1 MNQVNEETGN
11 HRPVILSLKCME
23 KDLPIFAPSTTSVTS
38 SHIGAGDSVTT
49 TSNSGTIPELGSGP
63 STGDVVNPEIPININ
78 INKDEPATNKMDTT
92 QVPAAT
98 PKEVAT
104 LESKFPSVVLQGLEQ
119 FNTKDLV
126 GACVRLM
133 SHDFDKDTLHAIMR
147 VCLRL
152 TRLFENAEVFAR
164 EGGVKLLLQMKQ
176 SSGYVGFTTLAT
188 LLIRHVIEEPKTLTL
203 AMENVIYSR
212 TLPMHPPGCKEL
224 LYMTRQMSSAIS
236 RNPLK
241 FKEVAQQILRIDVEI
256 LKRNQL
262 NEDNRYLLKS
272 MHPQGGRDFK
282 LEDPVAVQ
290 AVKDLLQFLIQPD
303 VPITSTSST
312 TSNTSGSKS
321 SSSKTY
327 NSIETR
333 AEQSNR
339 STDNRFDDR
348 FGPIANP
355 RTSSAVSKANELI
368 NQAKSGTQTV
378 NNDKTLLSKTD
389 ILRILGDAVRSYQ
402 TVSLLITQ
410 HVYKAGSIPSIPEDI
425 TALAYIL
432 DKLLYTS
439 ENVQDKECGTMA
451 QFLISGLAAT
461 SDVVSVQYAVV
472 TEVKSALL
480 RAFMMPESMEKHLQI
495 EMITGLIP
503 VMIDSYVSADN
514 HLLSKSQ
521 QFQSARYNIFYIML
535 RKGLIS
541 DLAKAAQ
548 YLDLSGPHTVATIN
562 YILKSLELLLRMSNE
577 PQMATSIFNKKKSG
591 TQAPLIAGAT
601 GQAST
606 STMSGNT
613 AATPSTSATSGNT
626 SGAVRRNSRPN
637 IGGNRSVPA
646 AVQEEQQS
654 TSGANPLSESTAA
667 QDETMTDDSEN
678 TDYDI
683 STVPESGIETTSEA
697 QIQVDLSEILNA
709 FLRDDLN
716 NEQNGDRERTRS
728 RLMVADD
735 SIVNAEGEND
745 TEHDNE
751 DGEFS
756 NMRGETGDTSSE
768 SGDDSVSNASDQEG
782 PELEEEEEASEN
794 EDEGDEHSD
803 LDVDEET
810 RQFIEMYDQNVYS
823 VRSPNI
829 PELERD
835 NEDILM
841 IQYNAN
847 SARGGD
853 NDAEGENNAGGAA
866 GGSNNAPT
874 SSIAEIRIAD
884 LADRRPFSNEQS
896 RRRLEQ
902 SRADGG
908 PSSSNAGT
916 NDESQ
921 ATVAAHPLLV
931 RRHSTS
937 QSNEGP
943 LRYDGPGMNRGSRSG
958 RQRRFNYLGTSGRGT
973 NPPIILQRLLGPS
986 STNGT
991 GTVTLRAPNGVV
1003 LMDNFNLISN
1013 NDDENGE
1020 IDLSHGHVYN
1030 RGLSNH
1036 TNNNSTALNWWFEE
1050 SKILGLESQPDVCL
1064 TICDQLVP
1072 DLEKYKAQDLAKSRS
1087 KRKKKVTEEQEK
1099 TTAEGTTVTSQ
1110 GASTSNAAPQ
1120 EAGTGPT
1127 QNRSETE
1134 FTTALDLMDVSEPS
1148 FHHSTPIVNQNI
1160 NATSTQL
1167 EEMQINPD
1175 AEPRQVN
1182 QSSAVQ
1188 ENQANN
1194 QAETASQ
1201 VSGNQSTMGDG
1212 DSEMNDASSMRPQ
1225 SGETFGSLNA
1235 ESFFLEESEDSVD
1248 ENLHS
1253 QRMLSIFSDEGKTN
1267 SRTYSNF
1274 AS

>member
-23 KDLPIFAPSTTSVTS
+23 KDLPIFAPSSTSHV
-38 SHIGAGDSVTT
+38 GGGDSTTTTATTT
-49 TSNSGTIPELGSGP
+49 TSDSGNVPDLGSTP
-63 STGDVVNPEIPININ
+63 STEETVNPEASVNIT
-78 INKDEPATNKMDTT
+78 KSETTKMDTN
-92 QVPAAT
+92 QVPAPT
-98 PKEVAT
+98 SKEVAT

-119 FNTKDLV
+119 FHSKDLV

-152 TRLFENAEVFAR
+152 TRLFENAEVFAK

-224 LYMTRQMSSAIS
+224 LYMTRQMSSATS
-236 RNPLK
+236 RNPQK

-272 MHPQGGRDFK
+272 LHPQGGRDFK

-290 AVKDLLQFLIQPD
+290 TVKDLLQFLIQTD

-312 TSNTSGSKS
+312 SPSGSKS

-327 NSIETR
+327 NSIEAR

-339 STDNRFDDR
+339 GTDNRFDDR
-348 FGPIANP
+348 FGPIAHP

-368 NQAKSGTQTV
+368 NQAKTGTQTV

-410 HVYKAGSIPSIPEDI
+410 HVYKAGSISSIQEDI

-439 ENVQDKECGTMA
+439 ENGQDKECGTMA

-591 TQAPLIAGAT
+591 TQAPLVPGTQQTAT

-606 STMSGNT
+606 STSGNT

-637 IGGNRSVPA
+637 LGGNRSVSV

-654 TSGANPLSESTAA
+654 TSGANPLSESTVA

-683 STVPESGIETTSEA
+683 SAVPESGIETTSEA
-697 QIQVDLSEILNA
+697 QIQVDLSEILNS

-716 NEQNGDRERTRS
+716 SDNGDRGTRS

-735 SIVNAEGEND
+735 NIANVEGEND

-756 NMRGETGDTSSE
+756 NMRGETGDTTSE

-847 SARGGD
+847 SARGD
-853 NDAEGENNAGGAA
+853 NDTEGVNNVGGAS

-884 LADRRPFSNEQS
+884 LADRRPFSNEQN

-908 PSSSNAGT
+908 PSSSSAGA

-958 RQRRFNYLGTSGRGT
+958 RQRRFNYIGTNGRGT

-986 STNGT
+986 STNGGG

-1036 TNNNSTALNWWFEE
+1036 TNNHSTALNWWFEE

-1099 TTAEGTTVTSQ
+1099 NAEGTSVTSQ
-1110 GASTSNAAPQ
+1110 GASTSNVSTQ
-1120 EAGTGPT
+1120 EGQETVST
-1127 QNRSETE
+1127 QNQSETE
-1134 FTTALDLMDVSEPS
+1134 FNTAIDLMDVSEPPL
-1148 FHHSTPIVNQNI
+1148 HSSAPIVNQNI

-1175 AEPRQVN
+1175 AEPRQGS
-1182 QSSAVQ
+1182 QASAVQ

-1194 QAETASQ
+1194 QVEMTSQ
-1201 VSGNQSTMGDG
+1201 VSGRQSNMGDG
-1212 DSEMNDASSMRPQ
+1212 DSEMNDAFSLRPQ
-1225 SGETFGSLNA
+1225 SDENFESLNP

-1253 QRMLSIFSDEGKTN
+1253 QRLLSIFSDEGN
-1267 SRTYSNF
+1267 ILFYLV
-1274 AS
+1274 